1 MNGIFRR
8 PPQRQH
14 WRRRLLAGGAPAGTF
29 TQAAFRWGNDDG
41 SESLY
46 TFINAQNVDL
56 TQAGATAAI
65 LRYLINTSGDTP
77 ATQMKLQVKRS
88 TGPASEWRD
97 VPLE

>member
-1 MNGIFRR
+1 MRSSRIFIKT
-8 PPQRQH
+8 
-14 WRRRLLAGGAPAGTF
+14 GAAAVTL

-41 SESLY
+41 SESAY

-56 TQAGATAAI
+56 SQAGSVAAI
-65 LRYLINTSGDTP
+65 LRFLINTTGDSP
-77 ATQMKLQVKRS
+77 AMQLKLQVKRS